1 MRVFANHA
9 LSYAI
14 ELANQHHLPVV
25 VYFGVS
31 PNYPSANLRH
41 YTFMLE
47 GLEEVA
53 TELEQRGISFVIKL
67 ASPEVGIS
75 PLLEKAHTLVMD
87 FAYLRTPR
95 TWRRY
100 VYQQAKELNK
110 PVVIVESDLIVPVRV
125 TSDKEEYAAATIR
138 KKVWKHV
145 PDFLDDPTLPEVVQK
160 SSSLLP
166 SEVDINN
173 WKQIVSEFIID
184 HSVKPSPIYKGGYS
198 QALGYVERYLSNY
211 VYQDREL
218 PSDPSLD
225 ASSKLSMY
233 LHFGQISP
241 LDIYQRTLDYSPSK
255 TPQIQANIDS
265 LFEQLVVRR
274 ELAFNFVYYNEGYD
288 QFESMTYAWAYQ
300 TMKEHENDPREFL
313 YTVDDYESAT
323 THDPYFNAAM
333 LEMIHTGF
341 MHNYM
346 RMYWAKKIIEWSPSY
361 EEAYKLTVY
370 LDDKYFL
377 DGRDPNGYTGVAWCY
392 GKHDRAW
399 TERAVFGKL
408 RYMNAGGLE
417 RKFKIND
424 YVKRWQSFAKSLQ

>member
-14 ELANQHHLPVV
+14 ELANQHKLPLV
-25 VYFGVS
+25 VYFGIT
-31 PNYPSANLRH
+31 PKYPSANIRH

-47 GLEEVA
+47 GLEEVEQ
-53 TELEQRGISFVIKL
+53 ELTSRGISFVIKL
-67 ASPEVGIS
+67 ASPEVGIT
-75 PLLEKAHTLVMD
+75 PLLDRAHSLVMD

-95 TWRRY
+95 SWRRT
-100 VYQQAKELNK
+100 VYQQAKELQT

-145 PDFLDDPTLPEVVQK
+145 PDFLDDPDVPELQQKTKEFVASDFHMKQWRSVVA
-160 SSSLLP
+160 
-166 SEVDINN
+166 D
-173 WKQIVSEFIID
+173 FIID
-184 HSVKPSPIYKGGYS
+184 HSVAPSKLYHGGYANAL
-198 QALGYVERYLSNY
+198 QALEVYLSKY
-211 VYQDREL
+211 VYQNEEL

-241 LDIYQRTLDYSPSK
+241 LDIYQRTLNYSPHK
-255 TPQIQANIDS
+255 TPQIQSNIDS
-265 LFEQLVVRR
+265 FFEQLVVRR

-288 QFESMTYAWAYQ
+288 TFDSMTYAWAYQ
-300 TMKEHENDPREFL
+300 TMEEHLNDPRE
-313 YTVDDYESAT
+313 YIYSVEDYEQAK

-361 EEAYKLTVY
+361 REAYQVTVY

-399 TERAVFGKL
+399 TERSIFGKL

-424 YVKRWQSFAKSLQ
+424 YVKRWQSYAKSLQ

>member
-9 LSYAI
+9 LTYAI

-25 VYFGVS
+25 VYFGIT

-53 TELEQRGISFVIKL
+53 RDLEQRKISFVIKL
-67 ASPEVGIS
+67 ASPEVGMTS
-75 PLLEKAHTLVMD
+75 LLPRAHTVVMD

-95 TWRRY
+95 SWRRQ
-100 VYQQAKELNK
+100 VYQQAKELQK

-145 PDFLDDPTLPEVVQK
+145 PDFLDDPSLPDVQNVLIRNIPSDFDITDWRNVV
-160 SSSLLP
+160 LG
-166 SEVDINN
+166 
-173 WKQIVSEFIID
+173 FIID

-198 QALGYVERYLSNY
+198 QAILFLERYLSKY
-211 VYQDREL
+211 VYQNEEL

-241 LDIYQRTLDYSPSK
+241 LDIYQRTLDYSGAK
-255 TPQIQANIDS
+255 TPQMQANIDS

-288 QFESMTYAWAYQ
+288 QFDSMTYAWAYQ
-300 TMKEHENDPREFL
+300 TMKEHENDPREVL
-313 YTVDDYESAT
+313 YTLADYENAS

-361 EEAYKLTVY
+361 EEAYRTSVY

-399 TERAVFGKL
+399 TERSVFGKL

>member
-14 ELANQHHLPVV
+14 ELANQHKLPLV
-25 VYFGVS
+25 VYFGIT

-47 GLEEVA
+47 GLEEVEQ
-53 TELEQRGISFVIKL
+53 ELTARGITFVIKL
-67 ASPEVGIS
+67 ASPEVGII
-75 PLLEKAHTLVMD
+75 PLMDQAHTLVMD

-95 TWRRY
+95 SWRRI
-100 VYQQAKELNK
+100 VYQHAKDQQT

-145 PDFLDDPTLPEVVQK
+145 PDFLDDPELPELIQK
-160 SSSLLP
+160 DINLLP
-166 SEVDINN
+166 SDFEMNK
-173 WKQIVSEFIID
+173 WRSIVPSFIID
-184 HSVKPSPIYKGGYS
+184 HSVAPSRLYQGGYTN
-198 QALGYVERYLSNY
+198 AITHLETYLANY
-211 VYQDREL
+211 VYQNEEL

-233 LHFGQISP
+233 LHFGQIAP
-241 LDIYQRTLDYSPSK
+241 LDIYQRTLEYSPDK
-255 TPQIQANIDS
+255 TPQIQSNIDS

-288 QFESMTYAWAYQ
+288 DFDSMTYAWAYQ
-300 TMKEHENDPREFL
+300 TMDDHANDPREYL
-313 YTVDDYESAT
+313 YSVEDYEQAK

-346 RMYWAKKIIEWSPSY
+346 RMYWAKKIIEWSPTY
-361 EEAYKLTVY
+361 REAYRITVY

-399 TERAVFGKL
+399 TERSVFGKL

-424 YVKRWQSFAKSLQ
+424 YVKRWQSYAKSLQ